1 MTMDRDTPA
10 AAMRDMAAV
19 DPRLVGGR
27 YGLDVQ
33 GGRELPPRIENGVK
47 VFDLEASIIRWTILP
62 GTTVDAYAF
71 NGQVPGPRLHFRQGD
86 RVRINVTNRMPVN
99 SIRSKS
105 LPAGL
110 PIAPSNLCR

>member
-1 MTMDRDTPA
+1 MDRDTPA

-33 GGRELPPRIENGVK
+33 GGREPPPRIENGVK